1 VAGNMLALTAPIVLT
16 PLVTYLKPEN
26 YDFAKFREIELVDDS
41 AIRDGVSAKPPA
53 GSEKR
58 NDISEAEPGT
68 SSTQEQERADLL
80 RARNIA
86 LGAALFIAISM
97 TILWPIPMYGTGYIF
112 SKGFF
117 TGWIVFTFIWG
128 FFGAVTITCFPLWQ
142 SRRQI
147 VAFLTAVFGG
157 LSGRKQEEVI

>member
-1 VAGNMLALTAPIVLT
+1 VAGNMLALTAPIILT
-16 PLVTYLKPEN
+16 PLITYIKPEN
-26 YDFAKFREIELVDDS
+26 YDFANFWEIELVDDS
-41 AIRDGVSAKPPA
+41 TIRDGVSAKPPA
-53 GSEKR
+53 RSEKR
-58 NDISEAEPGT
+58 LDISEAEPGT
-68 SSTQEQERADLL
+68 SPTQEQERADLL

-97 TILWPIPMYGTGYIF
+97 TVLWPIPMYGTGYIF